1 MAVDA
6 VAPDGALSTVT
17 TKASNAAVARSAR
30 HRHEMTTTTTE
41 PAPNQGEAESR
52 PVDGV
57 WPRMIKKSETM
68 KTPDR
73 RHRPSRGHLC
83 DWS

>member
-1 MAVDA
+1 
-6 VAPDGALSTVT
+6 
-17 TKASNAAVARSAR
+17 
-30 HRHEMTTTTTE
+30 MTTTTTE
-41 PAPNQGEAESR
+41 PTSNQGEAESR
-52 PVDGV
+52 PADGV

-73 RHRPSRGHLC
+73 RCRPSRGHLC